1 MAAWS
6 TICAVFIL
14 TLHALITGVNR
25 QLAPSSY
32 FHLPAMRKSP
42 HTLPWLDADETFPL
56 VDTAW
61 GEGDP
66 APGLLAAGRTL
77 AVPTLLQAYTL
88 GIFPWF
94 GVGQPVLWWSPDP
107 RMVLRTPDFRLHRS
121 LRKSITHFRDA
132 SGHAIRVDTA
142 FAQVIGACA
151 STPRAGQAGT
161 WIVPDMVQAY
171 IALHRAGHAHSIET
185 WINGELV
192 GGLYCVN
199 IGGMVFGESMF
210 AHRTDASKLALA
222 ALVAFC
228 RAQGITMIDC
238 QQNTRHLASLGAAE
252 IPRAQ
257 FVAHVAASA
266 ALTPPTWEFEPL
278 YWNQLL
284 TPEFSP
290 PP

>member
-1 MAAWS
+1 
-6 TICAVFIL
+6 
-14 TLHALITGVNR
+14 
-25 QLAPSSY
+25 
-32 FHLPAMRKSP
+32 MRKSP
-42 HTLPWLDADETFPL
+42 HTLPWLDADEAFPP
-56 VDTAW
+56 VATAW
-61 GEGDP
+61 GEHDP

-77 AVPTLLQAYTL
+77 EVASLLQAYGL

-94 GVGQPVLWWSPDP
+94 SAGQPILWWSPDP
-107 RMVLRTPDFRLHRS
+107 RMVLRTADFRLHRS
-121 LRKSITHFRDA
+121 LRKSIAHFRDA
-132 SGHAIRVDTA
+132 PGHEMRFDTA
-142 FAQVIGACA
+142 FAQVISACA
-151 STPRAGQAGT
+151 HTPRAGQAGT

-171 IALHRAGHAHSIET
+171 IALHRAGHAHSVET

-228 RAQGITMIDC
+228 RARSIAMIDC

-252 IPRAQ
+252 IPRVQ
-257 FVAHVAASA
+257 FVAHVAAS
-266 ALTPPTWEFEPL
+266 TTRPPPHWEFDPL

-284 TPEFSP
+284 TPERTTS
-290 PP
+290 

>member
-1 MAAWS
+1 
-6 TICAVFIL
+6 
-14 TLHALITGVNR
+14 
-25 QLAPSSY
+25 
-32 FHLPAMRKSP
+32 MRKSP
-42 HTLPWLDADETFPL
+42 HTLPWLDADDPFPL

-77 AVPTLLQAYTL
+77 NVPTLLQAYKL

-94 GVGQPVLWWSPDP
+94 GVGQPILWWSPDP
-107 RMVLRTPDFRLHRS
+107 RMVLRTQDFRLHRS
-121 LRKSITHFRDA
+121 LRKSIAHFRNAPSHD
-132 SGHAIRVDTA
+132 IRFDTA

-151 STPRAGQAGT
+151 NTPRTGQAGT

-171 IALHRAGHAHSIET
+171 IVLYRAGHAHSVET
-185 WINGELV
+185 WIDGELA

-228 RAQGITMIDC
+228 RAQGIPMIDC

-257 FVAHVAASA
+257 FVAQVATSA
-266 ALTPPTWEFEPL
+266 ARPPPRWEFEPL
-278 YWNQLL
+278 YWKLLL
-284 TPEFSP
+284 TPEFRTT
-290 PP
+290 